1 MPLLQSFPALTGP
14 APRTLILGSMP
25 GAASLAAGQYYAHRQ
40 NRFWPL
46 MGTLIDAGPQLAY
59 GQRCRRLVAAGIALW
74 DVLASCE
81 REGSLDSAIR
91 DDTAQANDFVA
102 LFARHPTIAMVLFNG
117 SKAEDSFR
125 RLVFPHLVATGAITA
140 ALEFRRL
147 PSTSPA
153 NASQSAEYK
162 LAAWR
167 EALQAGGIRT
177 LD

>member
-46 MGTLIDAGPQLAY
+46 MGTLIDAGPELAY

-117 SKAEDSFR
+117 SKAEASFGR
-125 RLVFPHLVATGAITA
+125 FVLAGLVESGAA
-140 ALEFRRL
+140 AKLEYRRL

-153 NASQSAEYK
+153 NASQSSEYK
-162 LAAWR
+162 LTAWR

>member
-1 MPLLQSFPALTGP
+1 MPFLQSFPALTGH

-46 MGTLIDAGPQLAY
+46 MGALIDAGPELAY
-59 GQRCRRLVAAGIALW
+59 EQRCRRLVDSGIALW

-91 DDTAQANDFVA
+91 DDTAQANDFGA

-125 RLVFPHLVATGAITA
+125 RCVIPRLVESGAA
-140 ALEFRRL
+140 AAGLEFRRL

-153 NASQSAEYK
+153 NASQSSEYK

-167 EALQAGGIRT
+167 EALRAGGIRT

>member
-1 MPLLQSFPALTGP
+1 MPLLQSFPALTGR
-14 APRTLILGSMP
+14 APRVLILGSMP

-46 MGTLIDAGPQLAY
+46 MGALVGAGPELAY
-59 GQRCRRLVAAGIALW
+59 ERRCRRLAGSGIALW

-91 DDTAQANDFVA
+91 DDTAHANDFAA

-117 SKAEDSFR
+117 SKAEASFR
-125 RLVFPHLVATGAITA
+125 RFVIPRLAESGTATAK
-140 ALEFRRL
+140 LEFRRL

-177 LD
+177 PD